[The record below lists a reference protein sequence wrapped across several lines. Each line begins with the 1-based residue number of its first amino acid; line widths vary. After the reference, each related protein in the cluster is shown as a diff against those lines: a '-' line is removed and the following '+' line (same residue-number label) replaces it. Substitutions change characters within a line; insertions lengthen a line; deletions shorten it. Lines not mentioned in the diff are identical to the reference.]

1 MNTVRTSST
10 NQAGSD
16 TTAKRP
22 RLAFWRAE
30 TIGQKLTLGFLVILI
45 LLAVSGAVA
54 YVELSRVGANT
65 SSMEDASMRA
75 MSASHLQRLAETS
88 LLPVHDYILT
98 GDPAAKAQFEKD
110 AAELDATIV
119 ELGGKPVT
127 PSTGNTMNGMNMSAP
142 NSMPGMSAS
151 TPLSTDQLVLLQSF
165 SDKWTD
171 VHNGAEKIFAI
182 SNPVANADA
191 IAQLK
196 EMEAAA
202 ESMSAYAQSIHE
214 VQMGNVSQSQA
225 SANKT
230 IVSTS
235 WFLIAAVVGAFV
247 LGALLSRMIGRA
259 ISLPMT
265 QLTQISSNIS
275 MGDLD
280 TKVEVQAGG
289 EIGELAGAIERMR
302 TSLKMIIE
310 RMSDEEEDLR
320 GWTSQLASH
329 ELRRKVRGGIISL
342 GGRKYE
348 VGKTLDGQ
356 YVNVKLDYD
365 LREIIITPP
374 FGEAKHL
381 PLNG

>member
-1 MNTVRTSST
+1 MGTATTSSNNPNT
-10 NQAGSD
+10 SGTGS
-16 TTAKRP
+16 KRSW
-22 RLAFWRAE
+22 LALWRAE
-30 TIGQKLTLGFLVILI
+30 TIGQKLTLGFLVILV

-54 YVELSRVGANT
+54 YVELAKVGTNA

-88 LLPVHDYILT
+88 LLSVHDYILT
-98 GDPAAKAQFEKD
+98 GDPAAKAQFEKE
-110 AAELDATIV
+110 AADLDATV
-119 ELGGKPVT
+119 AELEGKPAT
-127 PSTGNTMNGMNMSAP
+127 TNSSNMVMGDSNATQ
-142 NSMPGMSAS
+142 SMS
-151 TPLSTDQLVLLQSF
+151 LSSDQMVLLENF
-165 SDKWTD
+165 NEKWMD
-171 VHNGAEKIFAI
+171 VHDGAEKIFAI
-182 SNPVANADA
+182 TNPIANADA

-196 EMEAAA
+196 EMEAAS
-202 ESMSAYAQSIHE
+202 ESMAAYAQSIHE
-214 VQMGNVSQSQA
+214 VQMGNVSQSQL

-275 MGDLD
+275 LGDLD
-280 TKVEVQAGG
+280 TKVEVRGGG

-320 GWTSQLASH
+320 SWTSQLASH

-342 GGRKYE
+342 GGRRYE

-374 FGEAKHL
+374 FGEPKHL
-381 PLNG
+381 PLSA